1 MSATHHV
8 RVYLEFPYIEIV
20 MRIYAY
26 MNMFSVNMVIY
37 GCMMMSLTLPFFL
50 HGTST
55 VVGDNTCFISTTKRL
70 QCHEIKST
78 SARSKVECSLNCK
91 EDLYSCAGYVYDSSH
106 FRCDVCF
113 IYDKTTPL
121 VTMKTSN
128 STSSSMP
135 EINMN
140 TGEVNCHDDVIK
152 WKHIPRYWPFER
164 GIHRSPVN
172 SQHKGQWRFLSS
184 APEINALIMT
194 S

>member
-1 MSATHHV
+1 MLIWMV
-8 RVYLEFPYIEIV
+8 L
-20 MRIYAY
+20 
-26 MNMFSVNMVIY
+26 FSVNMVIY
-37 GCMMMSLTLPFFL
+37 SCIMMSLTFSFFL

-55 VVGDNTCFISTTKRL
+55 VLGDNTYFISTTKPL

-91 EDLYSCAGYVYDSSH
+91 EDMYSCAGNVFDSSH

-128 STSSSMP
+128 STSSNMP

-140 TGEVNCHDDVIK
+140 TGEVNCHDDVIE
-152 WKHIPRYWPFER
+152 WKHIPRYWPFVR
-164 GIHRSPVN
+164 GIHRSLVN
-172 SQHKGQWRFLSS
+172 SLHKGQWRFFSF
-184 APEINALIMT
+184 APE
-194 S
+194 